1 MMTRGICFSLES
13 GGRVV
18 SFALLTSELRR
29 DEGMEL
35 TKERAS
41 LESAA
46 SILPAMKLAL
56 MEAQKFEG
64 ATAPN
69 PPVGCVL
76 LDRDGNTL
84 AAAAHQKAG
93 TLHAEALAIKLCRD
107 VGLADKIHTVVVT
120 LEPCNHTGRT
130 GPCTE
135 AILSTS
141 AKNVWIGVADPNP
154 HVAGGGADRLRKTG
168 LHVQFLNQVDAP
180 KLKSDLQRLIAPF
193 KKRALHGL
201 PWVTI
206 KQAVNTQGSM
216 IPPAGQKT
224 FTSQSSLILAHQL
237 RRRADAI
244 ITGSGTVLADDPHFT
259 VRLVEDFAY
268 KQRHLVLFDR
278 RRRIPQLYLDAA
290 ITRGFKISFADNFL
304 QVLKHLAEQV
314 ALEVLVEAGPSL
326 TQSFL
331 NSNLCDEHVLITK
344 GDPDHI
350 QIIQNK
356 ERHVFRNH

>member
-1 MMTRGICFSLES
+1 
-13 GGRVV
+13 
-18 SFALLTSELRR
+18 
-29 DEGMEL
+29 MEL

-46 SILPAMKLAL
+46 GILPAMKLAL
-56 MEAQKFEG
+56 SEALKFEG

-76 LDRDGNTL
+76 LDKDSNVL
-84 AAAAHQKAG
+84 SVAAHQKAG
-93 TLHAEALAIKLCRD
+93 TFHAEALAIRQCAKREL
-107 VGLADKIHTVVVT
+107 IHSVVVT

-135 AILSTS
+135 AILSTP
-141 AKNVWIGVADPNP
+141 AKNVWIGMADPNP
-154 HVAGGGADRLRKTG
+154 HVAGGGADG
-168 LHVQFLNQVDAP
+168 LSKAGLNVQILSQADAP

-193 KKRALHGL
+193 TKRATQGL

-206 KQAVNTQGSM
+206 KQAVNVQGSM
-216 IPPAGQKT
+216 IPPSGQKT

-259 VRLVEDFAY
+259 VRLVEEFAN

-278 RRRIPQLYLDAA
+278 RRRVPQIYLDAA
-290 ITRGFKISFADNFL
+290 IERGFKISFADNFL
-304 QVLKHLAEQV
+304 QVLKHLAEQG

-331 NSNLCDEHVLITK
+331 NSGLWDEHVLITK
-344 GDPDHI
+344 GDPDQI
-350 QIIQNK
+350 QIIQQK
-356 ERHVFRNH
+356 ESHVFRNH

>member
-1 MMTRGICFSLES
+1 
-13 GGRVV
+13 
-18 SFALLTSELRR
+18 
-29 DEGMEL
+29 MEL

-41 LESAA
+41 LNSAA
-46 SILPAMKLAL
+46 DILPAMKLAYA
-56 MEAQKFEG
+56 EAQKFEG

-76 LDRDGNTL
+76 LDKSGTIL
-84 AAAAHQKAG
+84 SVAAHQKAG
-93 TLHAEALAIKLCRD
+93 TLHAEALAIKNCDAPELID
-107 VGLADKIHTVVVT
+107 TVVVT

-141 AKNVWIGVADPNP
+141 AKNVWIGMSDPNP
-154 HVAGGGADRLRKTG
+154 HVAGGGADRLSKAG
-168 LHVQFLNQVDAP
+168 LNVQFLNQTDAP

-193 KKRALHGL
+193 AKRAVQGL

-206 KQAVNTQGSM
+206 KQAINTQGSM
-216 IPPAGQKT
+216 IPPVGQKT
-224 FTSQSSLILAHQL
+224 FTSQSSLTLAHQL
-237 RRRADAI
+237 RCRADAI

-259 VRLVEDFAY
+259 VRLVEDFAN

-278 RRRIPQLYLDAA
+278 RRRIQQSYLDAA
-290 ITRGFKISFADNFL
+290 TARGFEILFADDFIST
-304 QVLKHLAEQV
+304 LKNLSEQG
-314 ALEVLVEAGPSL
+314 ALEILVEAGPSL

-331 NSNLCDEHVLITK
+331 NSGLWDEHVLITK
-344 GDPDHI
+344 GDPDQI

-356 ERHVFRNH
+356 ESHVFRNH

>member
-1 MMTRGICFSLES
+1 
-13 GGRVV
+13 V
-18 SFALLTSELRR
+18 
-29 DEGMEL
+29 L
-35 TKERAS
+35 TKERANS
-41 LESAA
+41 VSAA
-46 SILPAMKLAL
+46 DILPAMTLAL
-56 MEAQKFEG
+56 AEAQKFEG

-76 LDRDGNTL
+76 LGRDDAVLNF
-84 AAAAHQKAG
+84 AAHQKAG
-93 TLHAEALAIKLCRD
+93 TLHAEALAIKQCSDPDR
-107 VGLADKIHTVVVT
+107 IHTVVVT

-130 GPCTE
+130 APCTE

-141 AKNVWIGVADPNP
+141 AKNVWIGMADPNP
-154 HVAGGGADRLRKTG
+154 HVAGGGASRLRNAG
-168 LHVQFLNQVDAP
+168 LNVQFLNEADAP

-193 KKRALHGL
+193 TKRALHTL

-206 KQAVNTQGSM
+206 KQAINTQGSM

-259 VRLVEDFAY
+259 VRLVEDFAN
-268 KQRHLVLFDR
+268 KQRHLVLYDR
-278 RRRIPQLYLDAA
+278 RRRISQSYLDAA
-290 ITRGFKISFADNFL
+290 TERGFKISFADDL
-304 QVLKHLAEQV
+304 LSTLKNLSEEG

-331 NSNLCDEHVLITK
+331 ENNLWDEHVLITK

-350 QIIQNK
+350 QVIQNK
-356 ERHVFRNH
+356 EPHVLRNH

>member
-1 MMTRGICFSLES
+1 
-13 GGRVV
+13 
-18 SFALLTSELRR
+18 
-29 DEGMEL
+29 MEL
-35 TKERAS
+35 TKERTS
-41 LESAA
+41 LNSAA
-46 SILPAMKLAL
+46 DILPAMKLAL
-56 MEAQKFEG
+56 LEAQKFEG

-76 LDRDGNTL
+76 LDKEGTVL
-84 AAAAHQKAG
+84 SIAAHQKAG
-93 TLHAEALAIKLCRD
+93 TLHAEALAIKNCDTTEL
-107 VGLADKIHTVVVT
+107 IHTVVVT

-135 AILSTS
+135 AILSTPT
-141 AKNVWIGVADPNP
+141 KNVWIGMEDPNRL
-154 HVAGGGADRLRKTG
+154 VAGGGADRLRKAG
-168 LHVQFLNQVDAP
+168 LNVQFLNEADAP

-193 KKRALHGL
+193 AKRAFQGL

-206 KQAVNTQGSM
+206 KQAVDTQGSM

-237 RRRADAI
+237 RRRSDAI

-259 VRLVEDFAY
+259 VRLVEDIAG
-268 KQRHLVLFDR
+268 KHRHLVLFDR
-278 RRRIPQLYLDAA
+278 RRRVSQSYLDAA
-290 ITRGFKISFADNFL
+290 TARGFKISFANDL
-304 QVLKHLAEQV
+304 LSTLKNLSEQGM
-314 ALEVLVEAGPSL
+314 LEVLVEAGPSL

-331 NSNLCDEHVLITK
+331 DSNLWDEHVLITK

-356 ERHVFRNH
+356 EPHVFRNH

>member
-1 MMTRGICFSLES
+1 
-13 GGRVV
+13 
-18 SFALLTSELRR
+18 
-29 DEGMEL
+29 MEL
-35 TKERAS
+35 TKEKAS
-41 LESAA
+41 LVSAA

-56 MEAQKFEG
+56 SEAQKYEG

-76 LDRDGNTL
+76 LDKDGTVL
-84 AAAAHQKAG
+84 SVAAHQKAG
-93 TLHAEALAIKLCRD
+93 TLHAEALAIKNCDEQKR
-107 VGLADKIHTVVVT
+107 IHTVVVT

-141 AKNVWIGVADPNP
+141 AKNVWIGMADPNP
-154 HVAGGGADRLRKTG
+154 HVAGGGADRLRQAG
-168 LHVQFLNQVDAP
+168 LNVQFLNKTDAP

-193 KKRALHGL
+193 TKRTLHGL

-206 KQAVNTQGSM
+206 KQAVDAQGSM

-224 FTSQSSLILAHQL
+224 FTSKSSLILAHQL

-259 VRLVEDFAY
+259 VRLVEDFSD
-268 KQRHLVLFDR
+268 KKRHLVLFDR
-278 RRRIPQLYLDAA
+278 TRHIPQSYLDAA
-290 ITRGFKISFADNFL
+290 ITRGFKILFADDLL
-304 QVLKHLAEQV
+304 QALKHLAEQGTI
-314 ALEVLVEAGPSL
+314 EVLVEAGPLL

-331 NSNLCDEHVLITK
+331 ESNLWDEHVLITK
-344 GDPDHI
+344 GDPDQI
-350 QIIQNK
+350 QFIQNK
-356 ERHVFRNH
+356 EPHVFRNY

>member
-1 MMTRGICFSLES
+1 MIAREIRLLLEG
-13 GGRVV
+13 GGRAV
-18 SFALLTSELRR
+18 SFALLTSSFGR
-29 DEGMEL
+29 DKGMLL
-35 TKERAS
+35 TKERANLKS
-41 LESAA
+41 VAD
-46 SILPAMKLAL
+46 ILPAMKLAL
-56 MEAQKFEG
+56 SEAQKFEG

-76 LDRDGNTL
+76 LDKDGNVL
-84 AAAAHQKAG
+84 SVAAHQKAG
-93 TLHAEALAIKLCRD
+93 TFHAEALAIKQCGERNL
-107 VGLADKIHTVVVT
+107 IHTVVVT

-141 AKNVWIGVADPNP
+141 AKNVWIGMSDPNP
-154 HVAGGGADRLRKTG
+154 HVAGGGADRLRKAG
-168 LHVQFLNQVDAP
+168 LNVQFLNEADAP
-180 KLKSDLQRLIAPF
+180 KLKLDLQRLIAPF
-193 KKRALHGL
+193 TKRAKQGL

-206 KQAVNTQGSM
+206 KQAINTQGSM

-237 RRRADAI
+237 RRRAGAI

-259 VRLVEDFAY
+259 VRLVEDFAN
-268 KQRHLVLFDR
+268 KQRRLVLFDR
-278 RRRIPQLYLDAA
+278 RRRIPQAYLDAA
-290 ITRGFKISFADNFL
+290 TSRGFKISFADDL
-304 QVLKHLAEQV
+304 LVTLKHLSEQG

-331 NSNLCDEHVLITK
+331 DSNLWHEHVLITK
-344 GDPDHI
+344 GDPDQI

-356 ERHVFRNH
+356 EPHVFRNH

>member
-1 MMTRGICFSLES
+1 
-13 GGRVV
+13 
-18 SFALLTSELRR
+18 
-29 DEGMEL
+29 MEF

-41 LESAA
+41 LKSAA
-46 SILPAMKLAL
+46 DILTAMKLAL
-56 MEAQKFEG
+56 LEAQKFEG

-76 LDRDGNTL
+76 LGRHGNAL
-84 AAAAHQKAG
+84 SVAAHQKAG
-93 TLHAEALAIKLCRD
+93 TLHAEALAIKQCAEREL
-107 VGLADKIHTVVVT
+107 IHTVVVT

-135 AILSTS
+135 AILSTH
-141 AKNVWIGVADPNP
+141 AKNVWIGMADPNP
-154 HVAGGGADRLRKTG
+154 NVAGGGADRLRKAG
-168 LHVQFLNQVDAP
+168 LNVQFMNRADAP

-193 KKRALHGL
+193 AKRATQGL

-206 KQAVNTQGSM
+206 KQAINAQGSM
-216 IPPAGQKT
+216 IPPTGQKT

-259 VRLVEDFAY
+259 VRLVEDFAN

-278 RRRIPQLYLDAA
+278 RHRVPQTYLDAA
-290 ITRGFKISFADNFL
+290 IERSFKISFADDLL
-304 QVLKHLAEQV
+304 QALKHLSEQG

-326 TQSFL
+326 TQSFFD
-331 NSNLCDEHVLITK
+331 SNLWDEHVLITK
-344 GDPDHI
+344 DDPDQI
-350 QIIQNK
+350 QVIHNK
-356 ERHVFRNH
+356 ESHVFRNH

>member
-1 MMTRGICFSLES
+1 
-13 GGRVV
+13 
-18 SFALLTSELRR
+18 
-29 DEGMEL
+29 MEL

-46 SILPAMKLAL
+46 GILPAMKLAL
-56 MEAQKFEG
+56 LEAQKFEG

-76 LDRDGNTL
+76 LDKDGNVL
-84 AAAAHQKAG
+84 SIAAHQKAG
-93 TLHAEALAIKLCRD
+93 AFHAEALAIRQCAEREL
-107 VGLADKIHTVVVT
+107 IHTVVVT

-130 GPCTE
+130 GPCAE
-135 AILSTS
+135 AILSTP
-141 AKNVWIGVADPNP
+141 AKHVWIGMADPNP
-154 HVAGGGADRLRKTG
+154 HVAGGGADRLRQAG
-168 LHVQFLNQVDAP
+168 LNVQFLNQADAP

-193 KKRALHGL
+193 AKRATQGL
-201 PWVTI
+201 PWAAI
-206 KQAVNTQGSM
+206 KQAINAQGSM
-216 IPPAGQKT
+216 IPPSGQKT

-259 VRLVEDFAY
+259 VRLVEDFAN

-278 RRRIPQLYLDAA
+278 RRRIPQSYLDAA
-290 ITRGFKISFADNFL
+290 ITRGFKISFADDLL
-304 QVLKHLAEQV
+304 QALKHLSEV
-314 ALEVLVEAGPSL
+314 GALEVLVEAGPSL

-331 NSNLCDEHVLITK
+331 ESNLWDEHVLITK
-344 GDPDHI
+344 VDLDHI

-356 ERHVFRNH
+356 EPHVFRNH

>member
-1 MMTRGICFSLES
+1 
-13 GGRVV
+13 V
-18 SFALLTSELRR
+18 
-29 DEGMEL
+29 L

-41 LESAA
+41 SVSAA
-46 SILPAMKLAL
+46 DILPAMTLAL
-56 MEAQKFEG
+56 AEAQKFEG

-76 LDRDGNTL
+76 LGIDGAVL
-84 AAAAHQKAG
+84 SVAAHQKAG
-93 TLHAEALAIKLCRD
+93 TLHAEALAIKQCNNPDR
-107 VGLADKIHTVVVT
+107 IHTVVVT

-141 AKNVWIGVADPNP
+141 AKNVWIGMADPNP
-154 HVAGGGADRLRKTG
+154 HVAGGGADRLRNAG
-168 LHVQFLNQVDAP
+168 LNVQFLNEADAP
-180 KLKSDLQRLIAPF
+180 KLKTDLQRLIAPF
-193 KKRALHGL
+193 TKRALHGL

-206 KQAVNTQGSM
+206 KQAINTQGNM

-237 RRRADAI
+237 RRRSDAI

-259 VRLVEDFAY
+259 VRLVEDFAG
-268 KQRHLVLFDR
+268 KRRHLVLFDR
-278 RRRIPQLYLDAA
+278 RRRISQFYLDAA
-290 ITRGFKISFADNFL
+290 TARGFKISFANDL
-304 QVLKHLAEQV
+304 LSTLKNLSEEG

-326 TQSFL
+326 TQSIL
-331 NSNLCDEHVLITK
+331 ESNLWDEHVLITK
-344 GDPDHI
+344 GDPDRI

-356 ERHVFRNH
+356 EPHVLRNH

>member
-1 MMTRGICFSLES
+1 
-13 GGRVV
+13 
-18 SFALLTSELRR
+18 
-29 DEGMEL
+29 MEL
-35 TKERAS
+35 IEERAS
-41 LESAA
+41 LNSAA
-46 SILPAMKLAL
+46 DILPAMKLAL
-56 MEAQKFEG
+56 LEAQKFEG

-76 LDRDGNTL
+76 LDKEGNVL
-84 AAAAHQKAG
+84 SVAAHKKSG
-93 TLHAEALAIKLCRD
+93 TLHAEALAIKNCDASEL
-107 VGLADKIHTVVVT
+107 IHTVVVT

-135 AILSTS
+135 AILSTP
-141 AKNVWIGVADPNP
+141 AKNVWIGMEDPNP
-154 HVAGGGADRLRKTG
+154 HVAGGGADRLRKAG
-168 LHVQFLNQVDAP
+168 LNVQFLNDADAP

-193 KKRALHGL
+193 TKRVFQGL

-206 KQAVNTQGSM
+206 KQAVDSQGSM
-216 IPPAGQKT
+216 IPPSGQKT

-259 VRLVEDFAY
+259 VRLVEDFTD

-278 RRRIPQLYLDAA
+278 RRRIPQSYLDASA
-290 ITRGFKISFADNFL
+290 ARGFVISFADDMRAA
-304 QVLKHLAEQV
+304 LKYLAEQG

-326 TQSFL
+326 TQSFFD
-331 NSNLCDEHVLITK
+331 NNLWDEHVLISK
-344 GDPDHI
+344 GDPDQI

-356 ERHVFRNH
+356 EPHVFRNH

>member
-1 MMTRGICFSLES
+1 M
-13 GGRVV
+13 
-18 SFALLTSELRR
+18 
-29 DEGMEL
+29 L

-41 LESAA
+41 LNSVADVV
-46 SILPAMKLAL
+46 PAMKLAL
-56 MEAQKFEG
+56 LEAQKFEG

-76 LDRDGNTL
+76 LDIEGNVL
-84 AAAAHQKAG
+84 SVAAHQKAG
-93 TLHAEALAIKLCRD
+93 TLHAEALAIKNCSERNL
-107 VGLADKIHTVVVT
+107 IHTVVVT

-141 AKNVWIGVADPNP
+141 AKNIWIGMSDPNP
-154 HVAGGGADRLRKTG
+154 HVAGGGADRLREAG
-168 LHVQFLNQVDAP
+168 LNVQFLNEADAP

-193 KKRALHGL
+193 TKRAIHGL
-201 PWVTI
+201 PWVII
-206 KQAVNTQGSM
+206 KQAVDAQGSM

-224 FTSQSSLILAHQL
+224 FTSQSSLIFAHQL

-259 VRLVEDFAY
+259 VRLVEDFSN

-278 RRRIPQLYLDAA
+278 RRRIPQSYTDAA
-290 ITRGFKISFADNFL
+290 TTRGFKISFAEDL
-304 QVLKHLAEQV
+304 LRALKYLAEQG
-314 ALEVLVEAGPSL
+314 ALEVLVEAGSSL

-331 NSNLCDEHVLITK
+331 DSKLWDEHVLITK

-356 ERHVFRNH
+356 EPHVFRNY

>member
-1 MMTRGICFSLES
+1 M
-13 GGRVV
+13 
-18 SFALLTSELRR
+18 
-29 DEGMEL
+29 L

-41 LESAA
+41 LNSVADVV
-46 SILPAMKLAL
+46 PAMKLAL
-56 MEAQKFEG
+56 LEAQKFEG

-76 LDRDGNTL
+76 LDIEGNVL
-84 AAAAHQKAG
+84 SVAAHQKAG
-93 TLHAEALAIKLCRD
+93 TLHAEALAIKNCDAPEL
-107 VGLADKIHTVVVT
+107 IHTVVVT

-141 AKNVWIGVADPNP
+141 AKNIWIGMSDPNP
-154 HVAGGGADRLRKTG
+154 HVAGGGADRLREAG
-168 LHVQFLNQVDAP
+168 LNVQFLNEADAP

-193 KKRALHGL
+193 TKRAIHGL
-201 PWVTI
+201 PWVII
-206 KQAVNTQGSM
+206 KQAVDAQGSM

-224 FTSQSSLILAHQL
+224 FTSQSSLIFAHQL

-259 VRLVEDFAY
+259 VRLVEDFSN

-278 RRRIPQLYLDAA
+278 CRRIPQSYIDAA
-290 ITRGFKISFADNFL
+290 TTRGFKISFAEDL
-304 QVLKHLAEQV
+304 LRALKYLAEQG

-331 NSNLCDEHVLITK
+331 DSKLWDEHVLITK

-356 ERHVFRNH
+356 EPHVFRNY

>member
-1 MMTRGICFSLES
+1 
-13 GGRVV
+13 
-18 SFALLTSELRR
+18 
-29 DEGMEL
+29 MEL

-46 SILPAMKLAL
+46 NILPAMKLAL
-56 MEAQKFEG
+56 AEARNFEG

-76 LDRDGNTL
+76 LDKNGNTL
-84 AAAAHQKAG
+84 SVAAHQKAG
-93 TLHAEALAIKLCRD
+93 TLHAEALAITQCGERD
-107 VGLADKIHTVVVT
+107 LIYTVVVT

-135 AILSTS
+135 AILSTA
-141 AKNVWIGVADPNP
+141 AKNVWIGIADPNP
-154 HVAGGGADRLRKTG
+154 HVTGGGADRLRDAG
-168 LHVQFLNQVDAP
+168 LNVQFLNQADAP
-180 KLKSDLQRLIAPF
+180 KLKSDLHRLIAPF
-193 KKRALHGL
+193 AKRALHGL
-201 PWVTI
+201 PWVTV
-206 KQAVNTQGSM
+206 KQAINAQSSM

-259 VRLVEDFAY
+259 VRLVEDLGD

-278 RRRIPQLYLDAA
+278 RRRVPQIYLDAA
-290 ITRGFKISFADNFL
+290 QARGFQILFAEDL
-304 QVLKHLAEQV
+304 LVTLKHLSEQGV
-314 ALEVLVEAGPSL
+314 LEVLVEAGPLL
-326 TQSFL
+326 TRSFL
-331 NSNLCDEHVLITK
+331 NSNLWDEHVLITQ
-344 GDPDHI
+344 GVPDQI

-356 ERHVFRNH
+356 ESHVFRNH

>member
-1 MMTRGICFSLES
+1 
-13 GGRVV
+13 V
-18 SFALLTSELRR
+18 
-29 DEGMEL
+29 L

-41 LESAA
+41 SVSAA
-46 SILPAMKLAL
+46 DILPAMTLAL
-56 MEAQKFEG
+56 MEAKKFEG

-69 PPVGCVL
+69 PSVGCVL
-76 LDRDGNTL
+76 LDIDGNTL
-84 AAAAHQKAG
+84 SVAAHQKAG
-93 TLHAEALAIKLCRD
+93 TLHAEALAIKQCAEREL
-107 VGLADKIHTVVVT
+107 IHTVVVT

-135 AILSTS
+135 AILATP
-141 AKNVWIGVADPNP
+141 AKNVWIGMADPNP
-154 HVAGGGADRLRKTG
+154 HVAGGGADRLRKAG
-168 LHVQFLNQVDAP
+168 LKVQFLNQTDAP

-193 KKRALHGL
+193 TKRALQGL

-206 KQAVNTQGSM
+206 KQAVDMRGSM
-216 IPPAGQKT
+216 IPPVGQNT
-224 FTSQSSLILAHQL
+224 FTSQSSLVLAHQL

-259 VRLVEDFAY
+259 VRLVEDFAG

-278 RRRIPQLYLDAA
+278 RRRVSQSYLNAA
-290 ITRGFKISFADNFL
+290 TERGFKISFADDL
-304 QVLKHLAEQV
+304 LGTLKNLSEEG

-331 NSNLCDEHVLITK
+331 DSNFWDEHVLITK
-344 GDPDHI
+344 GDPDQI

-356 ERHVFRNH
+356 EPHVFRNH

>member
-1 MMTRGICFSLES
+1 L
-13 GGRVV
+13 
-18 SFALLTSELRR
+18 
-29 DEGMEL
+29 L

-41 LESAA
+41 LNSAA
-46 SILPAMKLAL
+46 DILPEMNLAL

-76 LDRDGNTL
+76 LDKHCTVL
-84 AAAAHQKAG
+84 SVAAHQKAG
-93 TLHAEALAIKLCRD
+93 TLHAEALAIKNCDTPEL
-107 VGLADKIHTVVVT
+107 IHTVVVT

-135 AILSTS
+135 AILSTP
-141 AKNVWIGVADPNP
+141 AKNVWIGMKDPNRL
-154 HVAGGGADRLRKTG
+154 VAGGGADRLRKAG
-168 LHVQFLNQVDAP
+168 LNVQFLNETDAP
-180 KLKSDLQRLIAPF
+180 KLKSDLHRLIAPF
-193 KKRALHGL
+193 TKRALHGL

-206 KQAVNTQGSM
+206 KQAVGTQGGM

-224 FTSQSSLILAHQL
+224 FTSQSSLVLAHQL

-244 ITGSGTVLADDPHFT
+244 ITGSGTVLADDPLFT
-259 VRLVEDFAY
+259 VRLVEDFAD
-268 KQRHLVLFDR
+268 KKRNLVLFDR
-278 RRRIPQLYLDAA
+278 RRSIPQSYLNAA
-290 ITRGFKISFADNFL
+290 TTRGFKISFADDLL
-304 QVLKHLAEQV
+304 QALKYLAEQG

-331 NSNLCDEHVLITK
+331 DSNLWDEHVLITK

-356 ERHVFRNH
+356 EPHVFRNH